1 MPTRTVVVVEDEE
14 LIASSLAARL
24 RAEGFEVGV
33 AGDGP
38 SGVELCRALV
48 PDLVVLD
55 VMLPGF
61 DGHEVCRRVQADR
74 PVPVLMLTARD
85 SETDVLH
92 GLSIGADDYVTKPFS
107 PRQVVA
113 RVQAL
118 LRRTERAAG
127 AGPQPADEPS
137 EAETLAVGVL
147 EIDLASRRVCVGGD
161 EVRLTRT
168 EFALV
173 EHLARRPEVV
183 FTRERLLVE
192 VWGYA
197 DGAGGRTVDSH
208 VAALRRKLG
217 AEVIR
222 TEHGVGYA
230 LREVPA
236 T

>member
-1 MPTRTVVVVEDEE
+1 MPARTVVVVEDEE
-14 LIASSLAARL
+14 LIAASLAARL
-24 RAEGFEVGV
+24 RAEGFEVGI
-33 AGDGP
+33 ASDGP
-38 SGVELCRALV
+38 SGVELCRRLR

-61 DGHEVCRRVQADR
+61 DGYEVCRRVQADR

-85 SETDVLH
+85 SETDVLL
-92 GLSIGADDYVTKPFS
+92 GLGIGADDYVTKPFS

-118 LRRTERAAG
+118 LRRADRATALNG
-127 AGPQPADEPS
+127 G
-137 EAETLAVGVL
+137 EAESLSVGVL
-147 EIDLASRRVCVGGD
+147 EIDLASRRVSVGGE

-173 EHLARRPEVV
+173 EHLARRPGVV
-183 FTRERLLVE
+183 FTRERLLTE

-217 AEVIR
+217 AELIR

-230 LREVPA
+230 LREVA
-236 T
+236 A

>member
-1 MPTRTVVVVEDEE
+1 MPARTVVVVEDEE
-14 LIASSLAARL
+14 LIAASLAARL
-24 RAEGFEVGV
+24 RAEGLEVGV
-33 AGDGP
+33 ASDGP
-38 SGVELCRALV
+38 SGVELCRRLR

-61 DGHEVCRRVQADR
+61 DGYEVCRRVQADR

-85 SETDVLH
+85 SETDVLL
-92 GLSIGADDYVTKPFS
+92 GLGIGADDYVTKPFS

-118 LRRTERAAG
+118 LRRADRATALLG
-127 AGPQPADEPS
+127 GEPES
-137 EAETLAVGVL
+137 LSVGVL
-147 EIDLASRRVCVGGD
+147 EIDLASRRVSVSGE

-173 EHLARRPEVV
+173 EHLARRPGVV
-183 FTRERLLVE
+183 FTRERLLTE

-197 DGAGGRTVDSH
+197 DGSGGRTVDSH

-217 AEVIR
+217 SEVIR

-230 LREVPA
+230 LREVA
-236 T
+236 A

>member
-1 MPTRTVVVVEDEE
+1 VVVVEDEE

-33 AGDGP
+33 ASDGP
-38 SGVELCRALV
+38 SGVDMCRRLA

-61 DGHEVCRRVQADR
+61 DGYEVCRRVQADR

-85 SETDVLH
+85 SETDVLL
-92 GLSIGADDYVTKPFS
+92 GLGIGADDYVTKPFS

-118 LRRTERAAG
+118 LRRADRATALVG
-127 AGPQPADEPS
+127 GES
-137 EAETLAVGVL
+137 ESLSVGIL
-147 EIDLASRRVCVGGD
+147 DIDLAARRVCVAGD

-173 EHLARRPEVV
+173 EHLARRPGVV

-208 VAALRRKLG
+208 VAAVRRKLG

-230 LREVPA
+230 LREVA
-236 T
+236 A

>member
-1 MPTRTVVVVEDEE
+1 MPARTVVVVEDEE
-14 LIASSLAARL
+14 LIAASLAARL
-24 RAEGFEVGV
+24 RAEGFEVGI
-33 AGDGP
+33 ASDGP
-38 SGVELCRALV
+38 SGVELCRRLR

-55 VMLPGF
+55 VMLPAF
-61 DGHEVCRRVQADR
+61 DGYEVCRRVQADR

-85 SETDVLH
+85 SETDVLL
-92 GLSIGADDYVTKPFS
+92 GLGIGADDYVTKPFS

-113 RVQAL
+113 RVQAI
-118 LRRTERAAG
+118 LRRADRATMIGSAPGESESLSVG
-127 AGPQPADEPS
+127 A
-137 EAETLAVGVL
+137 L
-147 EIDLASRRVCVGGD
+147 EIDLASRRVSVSGE

-173 EHLARRPEVV
+173 EHLARRPGVV
-183 FTRERLLVE
+183 FTRERLLTE

-217 AEVIR
+217 SQLIR

-230 LREVPA
+230 LREVA
-236 T
+236 A

>member
-1 MPTRTVVVVEDEE
+1 MPARTVVVVEDEE
-14 LIASSLAARL
+14 LIAASLAARL

-33 AGDGP
+33 AADGP
-38 SGVELCRALV
+38 SGVDLCRRLA

-61 DGHEVCRRVQADR
+61 DGHEVCRRVQAER

-85 SETDVLH
+85 SEADVLL
-92 GLSIGADDYVTKPFS
+92 GLGIGADDYVTKPFS

-118 LRRTERAAG
+118 LRRVERAAD
-127 AGPQPADEPS
+127 PPEPD
-137 EAETLAVGVL
+137 TLAVGVL
-147 EIDLASRRVCVGGD
+147 EIDLAARRVRVAGE

-173 EHLARRPEVV
+173 EHLARRPGVV

-217 AEVIR
+217 SRAIR

-230 LREVPA
+230 LREMTA
-236 T
+236 S